1 MLSVFK
7 YVSAELEPDLLA
19 LNVLSSSEIKKGI
32 DLNLFFP
39 YRPTYGEK
47 KQCHNVRETI
57 DRCNVQKQAA

>member
-39 YRPTYGEK
+39 LPT
-47 KQCHNVRETI
+47 HLRREETMS
-57 DRCNVQKQAA
+57 